1 MGFEGLFDSPSLF
14 QKSETP
20 GISYFDRQVA
30 SKATDNEK

>member
-1 MGFEGLFDSPSLF
+1 MGFEGILDSPSLF
-14 QKSETP
+14 QNPETP